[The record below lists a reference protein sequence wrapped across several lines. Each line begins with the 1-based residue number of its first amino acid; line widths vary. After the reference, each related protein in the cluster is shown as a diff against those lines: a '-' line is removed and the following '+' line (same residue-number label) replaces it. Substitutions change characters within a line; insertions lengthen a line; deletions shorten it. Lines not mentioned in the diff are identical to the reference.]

1 MLSAELMRNLNVESS
16 LNLSRKCPTTLDAP
30 TAGIHDEHDDSI
42 TKNALWGIHRELRVF
57 VDIVRAT

>member
-1 MLSAELMRNLNVESS
+1 MRNLNVESS